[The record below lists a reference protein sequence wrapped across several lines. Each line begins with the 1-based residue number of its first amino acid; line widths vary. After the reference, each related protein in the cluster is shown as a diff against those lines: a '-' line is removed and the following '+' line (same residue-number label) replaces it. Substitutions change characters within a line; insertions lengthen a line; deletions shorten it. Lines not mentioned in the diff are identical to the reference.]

1 MSVVTG
7 RNVAVLY
14 GVPAAAKTLTIG
26 KTADW
31 RRLSVIPITAV
42 GDFRVALPSAQE
54 IAGLADTSGFVDFRL
69 MARTSSGL
77 AVDSFSADYQSK
89 TSGAPSLPELAS
101 GSTFD
106 LHLVRAHLN
115 KGPLVA
121 SPFDDP
127 GSCTTTAAGSYSFN
141 GVVGATLVNVSS
153 VSANFL
159 YVNGSSST
167 LGSGVSASGAA
178 GSFSASGTDTVSHT
192 KTTTY
197 STYAHAQSIEW
208 LTNFEYSKDKVVCTQ
223 KGSGTTTDY
232 EANPASQ
239 NGGTSS
245 INVGYPTLNYCES
258 YIAGT
263 GIIDDSGSAHNFSG
277 GVNAGSSLGI
287 NLSSQTGLT
296 KDASLTYNSN
306 TVPFRVCGENN
317 YPAQSNAGN
326 IGATTP

>member
-167 LGSGVSASGAA
+167 LGSW
-178 GSFSASGTDTVSHT
+178 DRHRLSH
-192 KTTTY
+192 
-197 STYAHAQSIEW
+197 
-208 LTNFEYSKDKVVCTQ
+208 
-223 KGSGTTTDY
+223 
-232 EANPASQ
+232 
-239 NGGTSS
+239 
-245 INVGYPTLNYCES
+245 
-258 YIAGT
+258 
-263 GIIDDSGSAHNFSG
+263 
-277 GVNAGSSLGI
+277 
-287 NLSSQTGLT
+287 
-296 KDASLTYNSN
+296 
-306 TVPFRVCGENN
+306 
-317 YPAQSNAGN
+317 
-326 IGATTP
+326 